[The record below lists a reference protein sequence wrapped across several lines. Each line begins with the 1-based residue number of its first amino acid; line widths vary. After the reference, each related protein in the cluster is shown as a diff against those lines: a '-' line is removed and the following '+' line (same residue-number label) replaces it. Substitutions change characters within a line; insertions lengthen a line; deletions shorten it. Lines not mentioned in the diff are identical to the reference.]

1 MLSGLDQ
8 PGQSG
13 GTDAGGQQLRAGEPG
28 WREFGV
34 DGASGGINNRTY
46 TRFSSDPEVFNVER
60 RARFGLIAAASCE
73 ALTCNAL
80 SLPLLTV

>member
-13 GTDAGGQQLRAGEPG
+13 GTDAGRQRLRAGEPG
-28 WREFGV
+28 RTELGV

-46 TRFSSDPEVFNVER
+46 TRFFSDPEVFNVER
-60 RARFGLIAAASCE
+60 RAHFGLIAASCE
-73 ALTCNAL
+73 ASTCNVL
-80 SLPLLTV
+80 NLPLLTA